1 METARISMDFEGR
14 ARIHTHL
21 EMAPLIDVVFLLLI
35 FFMLTTTFMVQEA
48 VELQIPQSETGGEA
62 DPSALVIVL
71 SHSDL
76 TFNGESVSLEE
87 LKNTLVEPLQ
97 SDSDR
102 AVTLMTDAEMPVQRI
117 LQVMDSIRSAGGRNV
132 ALATEGMR

>member
-1 METARISMDFEGR
+1 MDFEGR

-48 VELQIPQSETGGEA
+48 VELQIPQSETAGEA

-87 LKNTLVEPLQ
+87 LKNALLEPLR

>member
-1 METARISMDFEGR
+1 MDFEGR

>member
-1 METARISMDFEGR
+1 MDFEGR

-87 LKNTLVEPLQ
+87 LKNALLEPLRA
-97 SDSDR
+97 DSDR

-117 LQVMDSIRSAGGRNV
+117 LQVMDRIRSAGGRNV

>member
-1 METARISMDFEGR
+1 MDFEGR

-48 VELQIPQSETGGEA
+48 VELQIPQAETGATA

-71 SHSDL
+71 SRQDL
-76 TFNGESVSLEE
+76 LLNGEPV
-87 LKNTLVEPLQ
+87 TLDGLRSALIEPLRAEP
-97 SDSDR
+97 DR
-102 AVTLMTDAEMPVQRI
+102 SVVLKTDAEMAVQRI
-117 LQVMDSIRSAGGRNV
+117 LEVMDSVRSAGGRNV
-132 ALATEGMR
+132 ALATEGGR

>member
-1 METARISMDFEGR
+1 MDFEGR

-48 VELQIPQSETGGEA
+48 VELQIPQSETAGEA

-87 LKNTLVEPLQ
+87 LKNALLEPLQ

>member
-1 METARISMDFEGR
+1 MDFEGR

-48 VELQIPQSETGGEA
+48 VELQIPQSETAGEA

>member
-1 METARISMDFEGR
+1 MDFEGR

-132 ALATEGMR
+132 VLATEGMR